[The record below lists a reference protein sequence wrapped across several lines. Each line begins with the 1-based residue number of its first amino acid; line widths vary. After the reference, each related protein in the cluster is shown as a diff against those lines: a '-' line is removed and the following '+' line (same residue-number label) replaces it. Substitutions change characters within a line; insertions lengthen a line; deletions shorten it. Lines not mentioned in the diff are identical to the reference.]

1 MAGWRSGRRRRGS
14 PRAAGSRKFPG
25 NVSTFT
31 ALIKKI
37 TGADGAA
44 AGNVAWLACDRAFR
58 LGAGLAVGIAVAR
71 HLGPAGNGALQAGLS
86 LAAVFAAVLELGLD
100 HVVRRELVR
109 TPERAGALLGTAA
122 ALRALALLPAVAAF
136 AWLMQRDGGDT
147 ALTAWLAVTLLLP
160 VFLTFESWFLAR
172 DRAREDVL
180 AQSGALLL
188 GAVARVALILAGAGV
203 WPFGAAAAGE
213 TLLAGVFLALIY
225 RGGGG
230 RMAGWRWDG
239 GVARQLLRDCSPLLL
254 TNLAQTVSR
263 RLDVVLLAALAAG
276 SVAGNY
282 AAAVRL
288 AEIGYVAP
296 MILLNA
302 FFPRLTRLRAEDR
315 AAYAREFHRF
325 FVQLTWLGVAFA
337 TVVTVTAPWLV
348 AAAYG
353 PAFADAAR
361 PLALYAWTAVLI
373 GQHIA
378 RSQWLLLENLQG
390 LGLAFT
396 ASGAVVN
403 VLLNLLLIPRLG
415 ASGAALAALA
425 AHATALYIAPLPF
438 RRARPVWRLGLRAL
452 LLRPPATDAGL
463 SPAREPEALTAVKRF
478 ARTGIY
484 SAIGLLSGRR
494 AIGSHGARDVFVVGF
509 PKSGNTWFQYLGAG
523 LMADVDVT
531 RIDDATVQS
540 LVPDVQDVRLYRRAY
555 EPMLFKSHELP
566 QRHYR
571 SVIYLVRDGRD
582 AMVSYFHHFNALHGR
597 IDFETLVRTAPEL
610 PARWHEHVDAWLA
623 NPYGAELLLVRY
635 EDLKRDCP
643 GELARVCAFLGL
655 PAEPA
660 HLARVS
666 EAASFGRMKERE
678 QTNGWNDP
686 RWPKD
691 KPFVRRGA
699 VGSFRDEMP
708 PAALALFL
716 GEAESTLR
724 KLGYMA

>member
-1 MAGWRSGRRRRGS
+1 M
-14 PRAAGSRKFPG
+14 
-25 NVSTFT
+25 STFT

-44 AGNVAWLACDRAFR
+44 AGNVAWLAFDRAFR
-58 LGAGLAVGIAVAR
+58 LGAGLAVAIAVAR
-71 HLGPAGNGALQAGLS
+71 HLGPTGNGTLQAGLS
-86 LAAVFAAVLELGLD
+86 LALLVAAVLELGLD

-109 TPERAGALLGTAA
+109 TPARAGALLGTAL
-122 ALRALALLPAVAAF
+122 ALRALALLPAAAAF
-136 AWLMQRDGGDT
+136 AWLMRQDGADAT
-147 ALTAWLAVTLLLP
+147 LTAWLAVTLLLP
-160 VFLTFESWFLAR
+160 LFQTFESWFLAG
-172 DRAREDVL
+172 DRARENVL
-180 AQSGALLL
+180 AQNAALLA
-188 GAVARVALILAGAGV
+188 GAFARIALILGGAGV

-213 TLLAGVFLALIY
+213 TLLAGVLLAVIY
-225 RGGGG
+225 RRGP
-230 RMAGWRWDG
+230 RAGAWHFDRS
-239 GVARQLLRDCSPLLL
+239 VARQLGRDAAPLLL

-276 SVAGNY
+276 SVAGSY

-315 AAYAREFHRF
+315 AGYAREFHRF
-325 FVQLTWLGVAFA
+325 FVLLTWLGVAFA
-337 TVVTVTAPWLV
+337 AAVSLTAPWLV

-353 PAFADAAR
+353 PAFAAAAR
-361 PLALYAWTAVLI
+361 PLAIYAWTAVLI

-415 ASGAALAALA
+415 ATGAALAALA
-425 AHATALYIAPLPF
+425 AHATALYLAPLPF

-452 LLRPPATDAGL
+452 FLRPPATEAGL
-463 SPAREPEALTAVKRF
+463 APAAEPAALVAAKRF
-478 ARTGIY
+478 ARTRLYG
-484 SAIGLLSGRR
+484 ALGLLSGRR
-494 AIGSHGARDVFVVGF
+494 AIGSHEARDVFVAGF

-523 LMADVDVT
+523 LMGGVDVT
-531 RIDDATVQS
+531 RIDDATVQA
-540 LVPDVQDVRLYRRAY
+540 LMPDVQDVSLYRRAY

-571 SVIYLVRDGRD
+571 RVIYLVRDGRD
-582 AMVSYFHHFNALHGR
+582 AMVSYFHHFNALHGK
-597 IDFETLVRTAPEL
+597 IDFATLVRDAPEL
-610 PARWHEHVDAWLA
+610 PARWHEHVEAWLA
-623 NPYGAELLLVRY
+623 NPYGAELLVIRY
-635 EDLKRDCP
+635 EDLKRDCI
-643 GELARVCAFLGL
+643 GELARVCVFLGRPVD
-655 PAEPA
+655 PAQ
-660 HLARVS
+660 LARVA
-666 EAASFGRMKERE
+666 EAASFGQMKQRE
-678 QTNGWNDP
+678 QAKGWSDP

-708 PAALALFL
+708 PEALALFMA
-716 GEAESTLR
+716 EAGPTLQ
-724 KLGYMA
+724 KLGYPA